1 MTMGLPSLPGVPSM
15 PSLSGI
21 ASMLQPDEYPPPA
34 FHFRVGFA
42 LTLGMQDTSFQE
54 VTGIGSEVETEEVV
68 EGGENRYV
76 HRLPTSVKHP
86 QLELKRGIAKMT
98 SPLVIWCRSVFEG
111 DFIAP
116 IVPMLMTV
124 FLLNESKAP
133 VRAWTFANAYPVNW
147 EVEDF
152 GSTKNEVAIEKITLS
167 YNYSNRL
174 I

>member
-1 MTMGLPSLPGVPSM
+1 MVMGSPSLPSLSTV
-15 PSLSGI
+15 
-21 ASMLQPDEYPPPA
+21 ASALLPDDYPPPA
-34 FHFRVGFA
+34 FQFRVGFA
-42 LTLGMQDTSFQE
+42 LTLGMMDTSFQE
-54 VTGIGSEVETEEVV
+54 VTGIGSEVETEDVV

-76 HRLPTSVKHP
+76 HRLPTSVRHP

-98 SPLVIWCRSVFEG
+98 SPLVVWCRSVFEG

-124 FLLNESKAP
+124 FLLNENQMP

-147 EVEDF
+147 EVENF
-152 GSTKNEVAIEKITLS
+152 SSTKNEVAIEKVVLS